1 LIISAPNKELSR
13 QYSQTFLD
21 LLRTCSLLWGSY
33 PGVTGSHGEGEK
45 QVAKELSNIAQEYKT
60 PILDLVSKSIL
71 SLQPPLVIREPKP
84 SNQTLSTDTYSEPLG
99 LVWEIVDG
107 ILETIQQV
115 LRIQGVYPTRRKIS
129 DLNLNSRRLRRV
141 KLSDSDSEED

>member
-1 LIISAPNKELSR
+1 M
-13 QYSQTFLD
+13 
-21 LLRTCSLLWGSY
+21 LWGSY
-33 PGVTGSHGEGEK
+33 PGVTETHGEGEK

-71 SLQPPLVIREPKP
+71 SLQPPLVIREHKA
-84 SNQTLSTDTYSEPLG
+84 SNQTLSTDIYSEPLG

-115 LRIQGVYPTRRKIS
+115 SRIQGVYSTRKKIS

-141 KLSDSDSEED
+141 KLSDSESEED

>member
-1 LIISAPNKELSR
+1 M
-13 QYSQTFLD
+13 
-21 LLRTCSLLWGSY
+21 LWGSY

-84 SNQTLSTDTYSEPLG
+84 SNQTLSTDNYSEPLG